1 MPTTPARPASPPV
14 LVRPVS
20 DAGAWP
26 AVWLEHGEAPAA
38 AAVRAVAQA
47 GGPTVEVTRPRT
59 ISRGVHEGLDALL
72 IELDVRVSDRH
83 DASPPDASTQAQA
96 ATGEAVRFRRL
107 GAYAVVVAQQR
118 ILLTELSQ
126 DTPAPGTWTLPGGG
140 IDAGESP
147 LDAVVRE
154 VFEETAHQL
163 ADPQLLDVD
172 STHFTGRSPSGRL
185 EDFHGIG
192 VLYAAGVCEVL
203 EPQVLEVDG
212 STAAARWVPLDEL
225 PTLRMTP
232 RSRARVSRSLS
243 LGR

>member
-1 MPTTPARPASPPV
+1 M
-14 LVRPVS
+14 
-20 DAGAWP
+20 
-26 AVWLEHGEAPAA
+26 WLEHGEAPAA
-38 AAVRAVAQA
+38 AAVRAVAEA
-47 GGPTVEVTRPRT
+47 GGPTVEVTRPRAVNR
-59 ISRGVHEGLDALL
+59 SAHEGLDALL

-83 DASPPDASTQAQA
+83 RAGQPDVSEPAPPAASD
-96 ATGEAVRFRRL
+96 AVRFRRL

-140 IDAGESP
+140 IDVGESP

-163 ADPQLLDVD
+163 ADPRLLDVD

-192 VLYAAGVCEVL
+192 VLYEAGVYEVR